1 MGSPGQ
7 LHRGSTVVLSFVMVV
22 LGVAL
27 AVQAVA
33 GHGGVIPIR
42 LLLGVL
48 FIAAGGLRL
57 WLERRRG
64 ERR

>member
-1 MGSPGQ
+1 VGSPGQ
-7 LHRGSTVVLSFVMVV
+7 LHRGSTVVLSLVMVV

-33 GHGGVIPIR
+33 GHGGIVPLR

-48 FIAAGGLRL
+48 FIAGGGLRL

-64 ERR
+64 QRR